1 MPSRM
6 MNWTSLRAIII
17 IVIIAVASFLALF
30 FASVNLP
37 ILFSFR
43 SQEEATYFE
52 TSELLLREV
61 VATTADLRG
70 FPRPSDLKLEVHDRN
85 WARENFGNRYVEAF
99 SDEIAFQE
107 AVFKAVFLIS
117 SNTSLAEI
125 RVEQAG
131 WTVASAY
138 GDRVFV
144 IQDFFNPED
153 RSSSAG
159 TLAHEITHI
168 LQMRNLP
175 TLDPQLFDEK
185 HAWLALIEGD
195 ADLTSDELAR
205 IEGLSSR
212 LRIPRASEAGLLDVS
227 LDPLTQVFFFPY
239 RFGPDFVEHAFE
251 SGGWPAVDELYQ
263 RPPTSTEQ
271 LLHDEKYLAKE
282 NPKPVAVELKLPSEW
297 TLEGSDRMG
306 EYFLLILLA
315 SKIQVESA
323 VSAAAGWG
331 GDNMTLFRN
340 QDSTLVAWKIV
351 WDTREDAIEFN
362 DAFRIWLE
370 TMGGEHIAPDVW
382 RVDTRYFLL
391 RLHLEETLV
400 VSSIQ
405 LRDLDPLR
413 T

>member
-1 MPSRM
+1 
-6 MNWTSLRAIII
+6 MNWDSLRAIII
-17 IVIIAVASFLALF
+17 VVIIAVASFLALF
-30 FASVNLP
+30 FVSVNFP
-37 ILFSFR
+37 ILVSFR
-43 SQEEATYFE
+43 SQEEAKYFE
-52 TSELLLREV
+52 TSELMLREV
-61 VATTADLRG
+61 ATTTADIRG

-107 AVFKAVFLIS
+107 AVFKAMFLIS
-117 SNTSLAEI
+117 KNQSLAEV

-131 WTVASAY
+131 WTVAAAY

-175 TLDPQLFDEK
+175 GLDPQLFDEK

-212 LRIPRASEAGLLDVS
+212 LRIPRASTAGLLDLSV
-227 LDPLTQVFFFPY
+227 DPLTQVFFFPY
-239 RFGPDFVEHAFE
+239 RFGPDFVEHVFE
-251 SGGWPAVDELYQ
+251 SGGWPAVNELYQ
-263 RPPTSTEQ
+263 RPPSSTEQ
-271 LLHDEKYLAKE
+271 LLHKEKYFANE
-282 NPKPVAVELKLPSEW
+282 MPKRVTVELELSSEW

-306 EYFLLILLA
+306 EYFLLVLLA

-323 VSAAAGWG
+323 MSAADGWG

-340 QDSTLVAWKIV
+340 QNSTLAAWKIV

-362 DAFRIWLE
+362 GTFRTWLQK
-370 TMGGEHIAPDVW
+370 MGGEHVDSDVW
-382 RVDTRYFLL
+382 RVDNRYFLL
-391 RLHLEETLV
+391 ELDLEETLV
-400 VSSIQ
+400 VSSVH

-413 T
+413 N